1 MTKEDRRYRDRFDP
15 SVDVNMLENPLIPRQ
30 SENAAWLLDQRY
42 LLSRYDRAEGKVRK
56 EASFEEF
63 ARRVSRVIA
72 SVETLYVNEEGLNW
86 IRVLEK
92 NLFSDILNR
101 RFLFNSPCLFGA
113 AAGMTVDPAMSEL
126 IYRSPDDMSYSDYVA
141 VRDGKTES
149 QQLFA
154 CFVISVEDSIEG
166 IFDSV
171 KDAAVISKYG
181 GGVGGNFGNLREF
194 GSDIKGGTGGKAS
207 GPVSFMETWNTMGSV
222 VVQGG
227 RRRAALMGMLY
238 DDHPDV
244 ERFMDAKVEDGKL
257 PYFNISVSVSDELL
271 TKAAQGGDF
280 NLRSRADGSV
290 AKTVKAADLW
300 DKLCR
305 NAWRRGDP
313 GVFFGDRANVDNILK
328 KDPQWRIESTNPC
341 VTGDTWVMTDE
352 GPQQAV
358 NLVGRPT
365 TLLVDGKGHET
376 EGFFSTGVKPVFEL
390 KTKEGHSLK
399 LTVDHKVRRVIYKS
413 RDRMDFEWIPASDL
427 SESDLLVLN
436 NHRDFIGWNGRYT
449 ESEGYLMGLLLGD
462 GTIKNGKAVL
472 SVWMPEKASNDDS
485 VGQDAVMNK
494 ALSCALKL
502 KHRSDFAGWT
512 SVSGRDEFRLSTSAI
527 KQLATDLGMSVG
539 NKMISPTLEG
549 ETSSSFYSGFL
560 RGLFDS
566 DGSVQGSQE
575 KGLSVRLAQ
584 SNLHTLQSVQRML
597 ARLGIVSKIYKYRRK
612 ANLRSMPDG
621 KGGSRLYQIQD
632 QHELVIS
639 NDNLSRFQ
647 ARVGFEDS
655 DKSLKLENA
664 INSYDR
670 RQNRERFIA
679 RFDSLVA
686 CGEEAVFDVQ
696 VPGVNAFDANG
707 LYVHN
712 CGEQPLPNYTSCNL
726 GSVNL
731 EAFVSSESSGEAVFD
746 MDSFVDQV
754 FRSVY
759 YLDLVIDAT
768 SYPLERIADRT
779 KMIRPVGLGLMGLAD
794 AAIMLGI
801 SYGSESFNRFCRSLG
816 GTMASA
822 ALAATVRIVSE
833 EGKDPFPEHRLVSDL
848 MESFRCEAGLPDA
861 VDRWLERMDEGGF
874 RELLERMR
882 RTDTV
887 PYTLVNTLEVLLS
900 AASVHKGDG
909 MGLVREVLEALFS
922 GRMRN
927 SRRLSVAPTGSISML
942 LDASPGIEPNFAW
955 SWSRKVMSATGDG
968 GYETREYF
976 HRLMTAE
983 HKDEFRRTGG
993 ISDPRFVTAYDIGT
1007 DSHVEVTGIFAAVVD
1022 SGISKTVNLP
1032 SEATVDDVRQVYE
1045 DCYRMGCKGIT
1056 IYRDGSRSD
1065 QPIEA
1070 KKSDEPE
1077 KRPLSSK
1084 VKERP
1089 GSIVFGKTIKDV
1101 TPWGSMYVT
1110 INYDSDDPFEVFA
1123 SLGKSGSEMKSMTE
1137 ALSRVISIGLRSGG
1151 RLEDFISTLRGI
1163 SGKEYWLFECDDDR
1177 VVRSIPDGIAILMEK
1192 LSGLGGETLKDVP
1205 KCPECGS
1212 PMEMVGGCEYCFSC
1226 GYSPCK

>member
-72 SVETLYVNEEGLNW
+72 SVETLYVGEDDLNW

-113 AAGMTVDPAMSEL
+113 GAGMTVDPAMSEL

-280 NLRSRADGSV
+280 HLRSRADGSV

-300 DKLCR
+300 NKLCR

-352 GPQQAV
+352 GPKQAV
-358 NLVGRPT
+358 DLVGRPT

-399 LTVDHKVRRVIYKS
+399 LTADHKVMVDTDGEWS
-413 RDRMDFEWIPASDL
+413 WIPAGEL
-427 SESDLLVLN
+427 SEGNILRLHDHS
-436 NHRDFIGWNGRYT
+436 G
-449 ESEGYLMGLLLGD
+449 EGK
-462 GTIKNGKAVL
+462 ISKA
-472 SVWMPEKASNDDS
+472 M
-485 VGQDAVMNK
+485 
-494 ALSCALKL
+494 
-502 KHRSDFAGWT
+502 
-512 SVSGRDEFRLSTSAI
+512 
-527 KQLATDLGMSVG
+527 
-539 NKMISPTLEG
+539 
-549 ETSSSFYSGFL
+549 
-560 RGLFDS
+560 
-566 DGSVQGSQE
+566 
-575 KGLSVRLAQ
+575 
-584 SNLHTLQSVQRML
+584 
-597 ARLGIVSKIYKYRRK
+597 
-612 ANLRSMPDG
+612 
-621 KGGSRLYQIQD
+621 
-632 QHELVIS
+632 
-639 NDNLSRFQ
+639 
-647 ARVGFEDS
+647 
-655 DKSLKLENA
+655 
-664 INSYDR
+664 
-670 RQNRERFIA
+670 
-679 RFDSLVA
+679 FDSLVP

-731 EAFVSSESSGEAVFD
+731 EAFVSSESSGEAAFD

-768 SYPLERIADRT
+768 SYPLERIAERT

-822 ALAATVRIVSE
+822 ALAATVRIVSQQ
-833 EGKDPFPEHRLVSDL
+833 GKDPFPEHRLVSDL

-887 PYTLVNTLEVLLS
+887 PYTLVNTLEALLS
-900 AASVHKGDG
+900 AASVHRGDG

-1032 SEATVDDVRQVYE
+1032 SEATVDDVRRVYE

-1110 INYDSDDPFEVFA
+1110 INYDGDDPFEVFA

-1192 LSGLGGETLKDVP
+1192 LSGLGGETIKDVP

>member
-72 SVETLYVNEEGLNW
+72 SVETLYVGEDDLNW

-280 NLRSRADGSV
+280 HLRSRADGSV

-352 GPQQAV
+352 GPKQAV

-399 LTVDHKVRRVIYKS
+399 LTADHKVMVDTDGEWS
-413 RDRMDFEWIPASDL
+413 WIPAGEL
-427 SESDLLVLN
+427 SEGNILRLHDHS
-436 NHRDFIGWNGRYT
+436 G
-449 ESEGYLMGLLLGD
+449 EGK
-462 GTIKNGKAVL
+462 ISK
-472 SVWMPEKASNDDS
+472 
-485 VGQDAVMNK
+485 VM
-494 ALSCALKL
+494 
-502 KHRSDFAGWT
+502 
-512 SVSGRDEFRLSTSAI
+512 
-527 KQLATDLGMSVG
+527 
-539 NKMISPTLEG
+539 
-549 ETSSSFYSGFL
+549 
-560 RGLFDS
+560 
-566 DGSVQGSQE
+566 
-575 KGLSVRLAQ
+575 
-584 SNLHTLQSVQRML
+584 
-597 ARLGIVSKIYKYRRK
+597 
-612 ANLRSMPDG
+612 
-621 KGGSRLYQIQD
+621 
-632 QHELVIS
+632 
-639 NDNLSRFQ
+639 
-647 ARVGFEDS
+647 
-655 DKSLKLENA
+655 
-664 INSYDR
+664 
-670 RQNRERFIA
+670 
-679 RFDSLVA
+679 FDSLVP
-686 CGEEAVFDVQ
+686 CGEEEVFDVQ

-768 SYPLERIADRT
+768 SYPLERIAERT

-887 PYTLVNTLEVLLS
+887 PYTLVNTLEALLS
-900 AASVHKGDG
+900 AASVHRGDG

-922 GRMRN
+922 GRMRT

-1110 INYDSDDPFEVFA
+1110 INYDGDDPFEVFA

-1192 LSGLGGETLKDVP
+1192 LSGLGGETLKNVP